1 MSQISQTNQQP
12 RIAFIG
18 GGSMA
23 TALISGLVKQGLGAH
38 DIHVVEPFEAARD
51 ALRRSF
57 GIEAAPAADQALSTC
72 DLVVWAVKPQQFE
85 QAARA
90 VAPLVAHAL
99 HLSVAAGIPVQV
111 LQGWLHN
118 ERVVRAMP
126 NTPALIGQGMTGLFA
141 PASVSASDR
150 TRIDRLLAST
160 GQCLWVAREELIDA
174 VTAVSGSGPA
184 YVFYWMESMLAAGLE
199 MGLTPEQARTL
210 TLGTMEGAAALAAAS
225 SDDLATLRERVTS
238 KGGTTYAAISSMVDE
253 GLQPAIMRAMWAAHR
268 RAGEMSQEF
277 GMPPEV

>member
-1 MSQISQTNQQP
+1 MGTHP

-23 TALISGLVKQGLGAH
+23 TALISGLVKQGFGAQH
-38 DIHVVEPFEAARD
+38 LHVVEPFEAARD
-51 ALRRSF
+51 NLRRSF
-57 GIEAAPAADQALSTC
+57 GIDAACEADDALSTC
-72 DLVVWAVKPQQFE
+72 DLLVWAVKPQQFE
-85 QAARA
+85 QAALAAGRFA
-90 VAPLVAHAL
+90 QQAL

-111 LQGWLHN
+111 LSGWLQTP
-118 ERVVRAMP
+118 RVVRAMP
-126 NTPALIGQGMTGLFA
+126 NTPALIGQGMTGLYA
-141 PASVSASDR
+141 PPNVSADDR
-150 TRIDRLLAST
+150 TRIEQLLSST
-160 GQCLWVAREELIDA
+160 GRCLWVEKEALIDA

-238 KGGTTYAAISSMVDE
+238 KGGTTFAALNSMMDQ
-253 GLQPAIMRAMWAAHR
+253 GLQPAIVRAMWAAHR

-277 GMPPEV
+277 GASQG

>member
-1 MSQISQTNQQP
+1 
-12 RIAFIG
+12 
-18 GGSMA
+18 
-23 TALISGLVKQGLGAH
+23 
-38 DIHVVEPFEAARD
+38 
-51 ALRRSF
+51 
-57 GIEAAPAADQALSTC
+57 
-72 DLVVWAVKPQQFE
+72 
-85 QAARA
+85 
-90 VAPLVAHAL
+90 
-99 HLSVAAGIPVQV
+99 
-111 LQGWLHN
+111 
-118 ERVVRAMP
+118 VRAMP

-141 PASVSASDR
+141 PASVSADDR
-150 TRIDRLLAST
+150 TRINQLLAST
-160 GQCLWVAREELIDA
+160 GQCLWVDQEALIDA

-225 SDDLATLRERVTS
+225 TDDLATLRERVTS

-277 GMPPEV
+277 GVAPKA